1 MVRFLALVH
10 TLDVLIKTVLPIK
23 QFVTDL
29 TSMART
35 FMETPNMMVPITSTR
50 KTFPTQT
57 THRDVTLSFLHLV
70 RLDLYGI
77 YHILLVG
84 PV

>member
-1 MVRFLALVH
+1 MVWFRPLVEA
-10 TLDVLIKTVLPIK
+10 LDVLIKITLLIK
-23 QFVTDL
+23 HFVTDL
-29 TSMART
+29 TSMALT
-35 FMETPNMMVPITSTR
+35 FMEIPNMMVPITSSR

-57 THRDVTLSFLHLV
+57 THRDVTLPFLHLV

>member
-1 MVRFLALVH
+1 MVRFLSLMDSP
-10 TLDVLIKTVLPIK
+10 DVLIKITLLIK
-23 QFVTDL
+23 HFVTDL
-29 TSMART
+29 TGIART
-35 FMETPNMMVPITSTR
+35 FMETPNMMVPITSSR

-57 THRDVTLSFLHLV
+57 THRDVTLPFLHLV

-77 YHILLVG
+77 HHILLVG